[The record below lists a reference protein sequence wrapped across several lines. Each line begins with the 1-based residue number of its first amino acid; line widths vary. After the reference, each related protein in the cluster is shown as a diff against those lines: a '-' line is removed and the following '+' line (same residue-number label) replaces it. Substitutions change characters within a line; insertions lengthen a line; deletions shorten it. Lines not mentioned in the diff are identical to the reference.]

1 MLEMNTSQIINS
13 IMYSLRELEEEIED
27 GNIDGQASETISH
40 IRKLVSDLK
49 I

>member
-13 IMYSLRELEEEIED
+13 ILYSLRELEEGIED
-27 GNIDGQASETISH
+27 VTIDEQASETIGH
-40 IRKLVSDLK
+40 IRKLVCDLK